1 MGGPERNKY
10 QKREEQRKQA
20 EADQNNSRRDPA
32 TLQLIQSVRAS
43 QNQPPSQLGAGS
55 DYVTRGNLQHLG
67 SRQSGYNFSGYGPG
81 GPRSESGSSM
91 SSGSSIFGAGGSIG
105 GQFDGPKDARPSNV
119 NVGNLELGARIWFA
133 TRGVSLSQPQPISCH
148 NSHPH
153 STHPFMLHPPPPSR
167 FEMARLVRRRIC
179 PMRRPEYSPSSSA
192 STFHKRRA
200 SHSSVFSFLVHQL
213 PTQASYHCPSPL
225 HTHCPSSSSFY
236 LFIHCYSYLHH
247 SFIHTTSTPSTMAP
261 KTQFESFR
269 NFDVIT
275 NPPKGQ
281 IPDAMPPRPAKL
293 NNLGKECNI
302 GLNTYHVTQFPNKPV
317 YQYDVT
323 VIGNSCDKRM
333 VINKVWNS
341 KTIKSKLDPSWI
353 FDGNKLA
360 W

>member
-1 MGGPERNKY
+1 
-10 QKREEQRKQA
+10 
-20 EADQNNSRRDPA
+20 
-32 TLQLIQSVRAS
+32 
-43 QNQPPSQLGAGS
+43 
-55 DYVTRGNLQHLG
+55 
-67 SRQSGYNFSGYGPG
+67 
-81 GPRSESGSSM
+81 
-91 SSGSSIFGAGGSIG
+91 
-105 GQFDGPKDARPSNV
+105 
-119 NVGNLELGARIWFA
+119 
-133 TRGVSLSQPQPISCH
+133 
-148 NSHPH
+148 
-153 STHPFMLHPPPPSR
+153 
-167 FEMARLVRRRIC
+167 
-179 PMRRPEYSPSSSA
+179 
-192 STFHKRRA
+192 
-200 SHSSVFSFLVHQL
+200 
-213 PTQASYHCPSPL
+213 
-225 HTHCPSSSSFY
+225 
-236 LFIHCYSYLHH
+236 
-247 SFIHTTSTPSTMAP
+247 MAP